1 MSSYKPP
8 HSRMRQIRA
17 AAPPPIPSHPQNV
30 EEAIE
35 AVAAKQAAGE
45 EVAEEI
51 RVPVGAVD
59 AVVTPGEDG
68 VFGTADDETRIE
80 AHKDDGEHEHVEPEA
95 DPEEPLVADPEPEAV
110 ADPEP
115 EAEADPEPEAV
126 VKPDYDMEL
135 KKADLVALADEHGV
149 DSSGTKAQI
158 IAALD
163 AHFGE

>member
-17 AAPPPIPSHPQNV
+17 AAPPPIPSHPQTG

-115 EAEADPEPEAV
+115 EAV